1 MKLFSEK
8 SIAIRD
14 ALCVAAIVGLLVLCG
29 CGNSGPVATV
39 TPDQKSLVAGNN
51 AFALDLYQKLKD
63 QPGNLVFSPFS
74 ISIGAA
80 MTYAGA
86 RGQTETELATALH
99 FTLPQR
105 NLHPAF
111 SDLAARLD
119 KVQRWNRITLT
130 TANSLWGQQDYPFTP
145 TFLDLVRQQYHAE
158 AKAVDFRDGGSA
170 AAAINSWTEQ
180 KTKAKIKSAVE
191 SGQLTPDTRLL
202 LCNAIY
208 FQGKWETPFDEKNTQ
223 PAPFYLT
230 GQDSITIPTMTRNK
244 GQFKTTQTGD
254 VSLLE
259 LPYAG
264 EGLSMIVL
272 LPNAVEGL
280 PDLERELTP
289 AQLSQ
294 WLDELAK
301 SSKHELVISL
311 PRFKTTQGFEL
322 EVPLKALG
330 VSNLFGAE
338 ADLSGMSGDKDL
350 FISDAMHLAFIEVN
364 ESGTEAAA
372 TTVFKAKT
380 KSMRR
385 SFRANHPFLYLI
397 RENQTGSIL
406 FLGRIVDPTK

>member
-1 MKLFSEK
+1 MKLFAEK
-8 SIAIRD
+8 SITIRD

-29 CGNSGPVATV
+29 CGNSVSVATV

-63 QPGNLVFSPFS
+63 RPGNLVFSPFS

-86 RGQTETELATALH
+86 RGQTETELAAALH

-130 TANSLWGQQDYPFTP
+130 TANSLWCQQDCSFTQ
-145 TFLDLVRQQYHAE
+145 TFLDLIRQQYHAE
-158 AKAVDFRDGGSA
+158 AKAVDFGNGGSA
-170 AAAINSWTEQ
+170 AAAINSWMEQ
-180 KTKAKIKSAVE
+180 KTKAKIKSAVQ
-191 SGQLTPDTRLL
+191 SGQLTDTRLL

-208 FQGKWETPFDEKNTQ
+208 FRGKWETPFDEQHTK
-223 PAPFYLT
+223 PAPFYLSA
-230 GQDSITIPTMTRNK
+230 QDYITIPTMIRNK

-280 PDLERELTP
+280 PELERELTA

-301 SSKHELVISL
+301 SSKHELAISL
-311 PRFKTTQGFEL
+311 PRFKTTQDFAL
-322 EVPLKALG
+322 ESSLKALG

-372 TTVFKAKT
+372 TTMFKAKT

-385 SFRANHPFLYLI
+385 SFRANHPFIYLI